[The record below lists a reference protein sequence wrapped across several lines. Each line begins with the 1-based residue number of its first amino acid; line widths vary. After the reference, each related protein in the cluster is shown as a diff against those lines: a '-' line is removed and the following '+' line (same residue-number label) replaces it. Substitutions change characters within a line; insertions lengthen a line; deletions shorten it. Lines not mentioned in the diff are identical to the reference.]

1 MAQRL
6 LRAEILRNFWTLVNL
21 KVCFPFLKDPAKSK
35 GREKGG
41 RYKVLIVPA
50 EFPCW
55 VFFILSFKKSIVLLQ
70 VYYTIGKRTWTLNS
84 ASKLY
89 PSFVHMNSSHNFHV
103 TYYRCKLR
111 HDKTLC

>member
-1 MAQRL
+1 MSLRPFQILAQRL

-50 EFPCW
+50 EFPSW
-55 VFFILSFKKSIVLLQ
+55 FFFHFIIQKEYCFTSSLL
-70 VYYTIGKRTWTLNS
+70 YNREENLD
-84 ASKLY
+84 
-89 PSFVHMNSSHNFHV
+89 P
-103 TYYRCKLR
+103 
-111 HDKTLC
+111 